1 MSLFALFTLAKPQ
14 ISGKGYKKSTF
25 GGQNVPGGDD
35 CATFHRQVAVKL

>member
-25 GGQNVPGGDD
+25 AGKMCPVAMTVPRFIG
-35 CATFHRQVAVKL
+35 RLP